1 MTKFN
6 LMKQTFI
13 LIFSLIAITT
23 SIKSQDKIFKKGGE
37 VLKVKVLEIGID
49 DVQYKNHD
57 NLDGPSYRI
66 EKDRL
71 VKIVYANG
79 KVETYTA
86 SLKDKELYIGQKT
99 TALKINFLSP
109 LFGHTQL
116 TYEKGITPGRSWEAL
131 VSLIGVGKSQIV
143 SGYTNNLGTYE
154 EIKRNQAGLGLG
166 FGYKFIKTPDFINR
180 NIRFAHL
187 LQGVYL
193 KPNIY
198 TGMYGESI
206 LDSKTNIPTTKR
218 RSVVYGAIMLEGG
231 KQWVFSEAL
240 VFDFYAG
247 VGYCAD
253 NIKKVDNQYYYS
265 GDDAGRHFTNLRVGT
280 SPGFSLSSGIRV
292 GFLLNNKS
300 K

>member
-1 MTKFN
+1 
-6 LMKQTFI
+6 MKQAFT
-13 LIFSLIAITT
+13 LIFLLIAVTN
-23 SIKSQDKIFKKGGE
+23 SIKSQDKIFKKGGI
-37 VLKVKVLEIGID
+37 VIKAKVLEIGID
-49 DVQYKNHD
+49 DIQYKNHD

-71 VKIVYANG
+71 VKIIYANG
-79 KVETYTA
+79 KIETYTS
-86 SLKDKELYIGQKT
+86 SLKDKELYIGQKSE
-99 TALKINFLSP
+99 ALKINFLSP
-109 LFGHTQL
+109 LFGHTQF

-143 SGYTNNLGTYE
+143 TGYTNNLGVYN

-193 KPNIY
+193 KPNVY
-198 TGMYGESI
+198 TGVYGESI

-253 NIKKVDNQYYYS
+253 NIKKVDNQYFGS
-265 GDDAGRHFTNLRVGT
+265 GDNSGSHFTNLRVGT

-292 GFLLNNKS
+292 GFLFNS
-300 K
+300 KHK

>member
-1 MTKFN
+1 
-6 LMKQTFI
+6 MKQTFV
-13 LIFSLIAITT
+13 LIFLLVSFTN

-37 VLKVKVLEIGID
+37 VLNVKVLEVAID

-71 VKIVYANG
+71 VKIIYANG
-79 KVETYTA
+79 KIETYTA

-99 TALKINFLSP
+99 AALKINFLSP
-109 LFGHTQL
+109 LFGHTQI
-116 TYEKGITPGRSWEAL
+116 TYEKGIAPGRSWEAL

-143 SGYTNNLGTYE
+143 TGYTNNLGVYN
-154 EIKRNQAGLGLG
+154 EIRRNQAGLGLG

-187 LQGVYL
+187 LQGAYL

-198 TGMYGESI
+198 TGAYGESI

-231 KQWVFSEAL
+231 KQWIFSEAL
-240 VFDFYAG
+240 VFEFYAG

-253 NIKKVDNQYYYS
+253 NIKKVDNQYFGS
-265 GDDAGRHFTNLRVGT
+265 GDNSGSHFTNLRVGT
-280 SPGFSLSSGIRV
+280 SPGFSLSSGIRA
-292 GFLLNNKS
+292 GFLLNS
-300 K
+300 KHK